1 MAIISVDVGTSM
13 IKAVAYGSD
22 GQELALARQT
32 STVLRE
38 HPGWAEQDMQDVWNA
53 VARTIALV
61 ARKSRQPVEA
71 ISITGQGDG
80 CWLVDAALQPTGNAI
95 LWNDAR
101 ASGIVTAWTRAGVE
115 EDVFAI
121 NGTRTFAGLPHAI
134 MAWLR
139 ENDPSRLERSRYSLS
154 CDGWVFARLTGTAAI
169 DESDAAA
176 PFLDVSRRIYSP
188 ETLELLGISWMD
200 QYLPPLLSNDARIRP
215 LSADTAL
222 TLGLPAGTPVVMA
235 PYDIVSTA
243 IGAGTV
249 SPGSACTI
257 LGTTLC
263 TQSIVPNHSSGG
275 SMAGATIPIG
285 PPGQFLRAFPT
296 LAGTEVLAW
305 AAAMLGLSDAA
316 AVCNLAVEAPPG
328 AEGLVCLP
336 YLSPAGERAPFM
348 DHQARGM
355 LMGLSFEHSSA
366 HVARA
371 VVEGLSFVIRDCL
384 EASHIA
390 PTELRLCG
398 GGANSDAWSQ
408 IIADVV
414 GVPTIRPAATEVGAM
429 GAFMVARVALGADPD
444 LPTAARTFA
453 KERDFFIP
461 GPRSDEYQAA
471 FSGFQALQGVAGQAW
486 PRLASMRTRRVDG
499 LASAH

>member
-1 MAIISVDVGTSM
+1 MAIISVDAGTSM

-22 GQELALARQT
+22 GKELGLARRA

-38 HPGWAEQDMQDVWNA
+38 RPGWAEQDMQGVWNA
-53 VARTIALV
+53 VGYTIAMV
-61 ARKSRQPVEA
+61 ARQAGEPVEA
-71 ISITGQGDG
+71 ISVTGQGDG

-101 ASGIVTAWTRAGVE
+101 ASGIVSSWASAGVE
-115 EDVFAI
+115 EEVFAI
-121 NGTRTFAGLPHAI
+121 SGTRTFAGLPHAI

-139 ENDPSRLERSRYSLS
+139 ENDPARLARSRYSLS
-154 CDGWVFARLTGTAAI
+154 CNGWVFSRLTGTPAI

-176 PFLDVSRRIYSP
+176 PFLDVSLRTYSP
-188 ETLELLGISWMD
+188 KTLALLGIGWME
-200 QYLPPLLSNDARIRP
+200 QYLPPLLSDDARIRP
-215 LSADTAL
+215 LSADMAV
-222 TLGLPAGTPVVMA
+222 TLGLPAGIPVVLA
-235 PYDIVSTA
+235 PYDIVATA

-263 TQSIVPNHSSGG
+263 TQTIVQQHPSGT
-275 SMAGATIPIG
+275 SVAGATIPIG
-285 PPGQFLRAFPT
+285 PPGHYLRAFPT

-305 AAAMLGLSDAA
+305 AAALLGVDGAA
-316 AVCNLAVEAPPG
+316 AVCNLATQAPPG
-328 AEGLVCLP
+328 ADGLVCLP

-355 LMGLSFEHSSA
+355 LLGLSFEHSAA

-384 EASHIA
+384 EASAIA

-408 IIADVV
+408 IIADIV
-414 GVPTIRPAATEVGAM
+414 GVPTVRPAAAEVGAV

-444 LPTAARTFA
+444 LPSAARTFA
-453 KERDFFIP
+453 RERDFFVP
-461 GPRSDEYQAA
+461 GPQSNQYQAA
-471 FSGFQALQGVAGQAW
+471 FAGFQELKDLAGQTW
-486 PRLASMRTRRVDG
+486 PRLASMRDLRLEG
-499 LASAH
+499 LASAR